1 MPVPIFGGGVN
12 LIADSELFIYIVY
25 CLSNVI
31 VYEYCQWSL
40 FNFSRIIVIYYST
53 NTSNLHLHI
62 NHWITESYRITLI
75 PSRIVDVQFDHA
87 EDDPNGNLLSY
98 SVQFGL
104 MTQSTHTNPH
114 YFN

>member
-1 MPVPIFGGGVN
+1 MFNGQY
-12 LIADSELFIYIVY
+12 L
-25 CLSNVI
+25 VI
-31 VYEYCQWSL
+31 
-40 FNFSRIIVIYYST
+40 SRIIVIYYST
-53 NTSNLHLHI
+53 NISYLNFHI
-62 NHWITESYRITLI
+62 KHWITESYRITLI
-75 PSRIVDVQFDHA
+75 PGRIVDAQFYNS

>member
-1 MPVPIFGGGVN
+1 MFNGQC
-12 LIADSELFIYIVY
+12 LII
-25 CLSNVI
+25 
-31 VYEYCQWSL
+31 
-40 FNFSRIIVIYYST
+40 SRIIVIYYST
-53 NTSNLHLHI
+53 NISYLNVHI
-62 NHWITESYRITLI
+62 KHWITESYRITLI
-75 PSRIVDVQFDHA
+75 PGRIVDAQFYNS